1 MPTAPSSVPEALP
14 ARRYKVLVTGGS
26 GGLGRWVVRELVE
39 HGYEVVS
46 ADQRPPDDPDGAAR
60 YVEVDLTSVEAVSNA
75 LAGCGAVVHLAAIP
89 APGGRP
95 DEVVFGNN
103 VMTTFAALQA
113 AKALGVR
120 KAVVASSTAAV
131 GAAFAPEPFAPLYV
145 PIDEAHPLL
154 PQDPYGLSKEVAE
167 RVCAAFSRRTGMSVL
182 AFRFHFIA
190 QPGEAARRAADFDP
204 ASEGSARELGG
215 YVDVRDA
222 ARACRLGLERQG
234 LGFEVFNITAA
245 DTLSR
250 IPTLALVRHH
260 YPEVE
265 VRAPLEGT
273 ASAWSIA
280 KAGHLLGYAPLYSW
294 REEPAPQG
302 ESA

>member
-1 MPTAPSSVPEALP
+1 MPTAPSSVPEAFP
-14 ARRYKVLVTGGS
+14 VRGHKVLVTGGS
-26 GGLGRWVVRELVE
+26 GGLGLWVIRELVE
-39 HGYEVVS
+39 HGYEVVN
-46 ADQRPPDDPDGAAR
+46 ADRRPPDDPDGATR
-60 YVEVDLTSVEAVSNA
+60 YVEVDLTSVEAVSDA
-75 LAGCGAVVHLAAIP
+75 LTGCEAVVHLAAIP

-103 VMTTFAALQA
+103 VMTTFGVLQA
-113 AKALGVR
+113 AKGLGVR
-120 KAVVASSTAAV
+120 KAVVASSTAAL

-154 PQDPYGLSKEVAE
+154 PQDPYGLSKEVGE

-182 AFRFHFIA
+182 AFRFHYIV
-190 QPGEAARRAADFDP
+190 QPGEVAERAADFDP
-204 ASEGSARELGG
+204 TSAVAARELGG

-222 ARACRLGLERQG
+222 ARACRLGLERRG

-245 DTLSR
+245 DTLSLT
-250 IPTLALVRHH
+250 PTLALVRHH

-280 KAGHLLGYAPLYSW
+280 KAGHLLGYAPRHSW
-294 REEPAPQG
+294 REDPALRG